1 MSPAPTSS
9 ELVQS
14 SDTFEAFTDLIG
26 WIVPEADLDSSR
38 KPVVIVARSLSHGG
52 ASRATSR
59 LVEALRTE
67 ATSFLGIK
75 TLTRGQTDLD
85 SGVRG
90 IRTSRRWHLVLVS
103 WAVKGLR
110 IPLRLVSGFGYRAP
124 SDYGLISSG
133 AGKRLAMTSPGL
145 IHLHWIGDGD
155 LSLREIGQLPGP
167 VVWTMHDMWTFL
179 GAERFTLTDSYG
191 DGYRTNHGEPRGRQ
205 FVNRFFFLLKKRM
218 WQEPITLVAPSS
230 WLAERAKLSP
240 ITRDWPL
247 HVIPNALD
255 TDFWSPG
262 SGQQSRVT
270 LGLPQD
276 KCVILFGAVDP
287 LGDHN
292 KGADLLEDALV
303 HLKQG
308 LSAEDAGN
316 IHVAVFGSAKGK
328 IAAAGFPVSFLGQLG
343 AEQMRDAYRSANVVV
358 VPSRLENLP
367 QVATEAASCGV
378 PVVAFNT
385 CGLPD
390 VVVHKKTGVLV
401 EPFDAEEMAM
411 AIAELFRDSTLATF
425 MGTAGRKRA
434 VELWSYPIVAKQYLA
449 LYSSLLHT

>member
-1 MSPAPTSS
+1 M
-9 ELVQS
+9 LVQC
-14 SDTFEAFTDLIG
+14 SDTLEAFIETIG
-26 WIVPEADLDSSR
+26 WIVPQADLGSSR

-52 ASRATSR
+52 AAKATSR
-59 LVEALRTE
+59 LVEALKTE
-67 ATSFLGIK
+67 ATSFLGIE
-75 TLTRGQTDLD
+75 TLTRGHTGLD

-90 IRTSRRWHLVLVS
+90 IRTSRRWRHVGVS
-103 WAVKGLR
+103 WAAKGLR
-110 IPLRLVSGFGYRAP
+110 IPLRFLSGFGHRAP

-133 AGKRLAMTSPGL
+133 VGKRLAVTSPGI

-155 LSLREIGQLPGP
+155 LSLREIAQLPRP

-179 GAERFTLTDSYG
+179 GAERFTLTDSYV
-191 DGYRTNHGEPRGRQ
+191 DGYRTNYGEPRGRQ
-205 FVNRFFFLLKKRM
+205 FVNRVLLSLKKRL

-230 WLAERAKLSP
+230 WLAQRARLSP
-240 ITRDWPL
+240 ITRDWPI

-255 TDFWSPG
+255 TEFWSPG
-262 SGQQSRVT
+262 SGEQSRVT
-270 LGLPQD
+270 LGIPQD
-276 KCVILFGAVDP
+276 KWVILFGAVDP

-308 LSAEDAGN
+308 LSAGEAGN
-316 IHVAVFGSAKGK
+316 IHIAVFGSAKGK
-328 IAAAGFPVSFLGQLG
+328 ISAAGFPVSFLGQLSD
-343 AEQMRDAYRSANVVV
+343 ERMRDAYRSANVVV

-401 EPFDAEEMAM
+401 EPFSAEEIAT
-411 AIAELFRDSTLATF
+411 AIAALLRNNKLANL
-425 MGTAGRKRA
+425 MGKSGRKRA
-434 VELWSYPIVAKQYLA
+434 EELWSYPVVAKQYLA